1 VELEAVETLLEV
13 LEAVDIST
21 TQHTLLIEV
30 LHTQSQLVAVV
41 VEVIEGVQLELLQK
55 FKEQVQTLAA
65 ELAVVVED
73 NLQQRHQVV
82 AVVAKHMD
90 LVVVVQVDLM
100 VIQVAVVQQELV
112 VDPVDLA
119 VVEILELAV
128 QGYQVQ

>member
-21 TQHTLLIEV
+21 TQHTILIEV

-41 VEVIEGVQLELLQK
+41 VEVIEEVQLELFQK
-55 FKEQVQTLAA
+55 FKEQVQALAA

-90 LVVVVQVDLM
+90 LAEVVQVDLM

-112 VDPVDLA
+112 VDPGDLG
-119 VVEILELAV
+119 VVEILALVAQEF
-128 QGYQVQ
+128 QVQ

>member
-21 TQHTLLIEV
+21 TQHTILIEV

-41 VEVIEGVQLELLQK
+41 VEVIEEVQLDLLQK
-55 FKEQVQTLAA
+55 FKEQVQTSAA
-65 ELAVVVED
+65 ELAVVVEET
-73 NLQQRHQVV
+73 LQQRHQVV

-90 LVVVVQVDLM
+90 LAEVVQVDLM

-112 VDPVDLA
+112 VDPVDLV
-119 VVEILELAV
+119 VVEILELVA
-128 QGYQVQ
+128 QEGQVQ